1 MSQGATS
8 VRNTQRKKRSNIS
21 NDTRLSVSLPTDL
34 VERIEEIAKSI
45 NTSMSK
51 VAFMLITEGLKAR
64 EDRHARL
71 TTVVHQLQT
80 STDTAEQKQLAEALS
95 SMLFS
100 RDINAQNSVGEPSG
114 RRAGAL
120 DAASKRLKDQRRRSD
135 KAR

>member
-71 TTVVHQLQT
+71 TTVVHQT
-80 STDTAEQKQLAEALS
+80 SNKH
-95 SMLFS
+95 
-100 RDINAQNSVGEPSG
+100 RYC
-114 RRAGAL
+114 
-120 DAASKRLKDQRRRSD
+120 
-135 KAR
+135 